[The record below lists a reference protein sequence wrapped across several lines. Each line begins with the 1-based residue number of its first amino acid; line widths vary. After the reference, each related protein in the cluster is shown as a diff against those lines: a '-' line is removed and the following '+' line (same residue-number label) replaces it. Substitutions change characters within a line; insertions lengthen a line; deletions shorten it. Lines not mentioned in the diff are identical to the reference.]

1 MGVTIFVLIY
11 ADKDI
16 LLRHTSLELFNGGTM
31 DQESVIGTVENNS
44 NGNDCE
50 AAVLE
55 RYGKAAVE
63 VEACLCPPV
72 SYDRELLKVIPVEI
86 LDKDYGCGDPSQYIG
101 AGETV
106 LDLGSG
112 SGKACYI
119 MSQIVGAGGKVIGV
133 DFNPPMLAL
142 ARNYQNSIGDQL
154 GYHNVEF
161 RRGRIQDLK
170 TNLELVDSYLQGNPV
185 RSVADLAKLEEY
197 ENKIRAEQPLIADE
211 SIDVIVSNCVLNLVQ
226 PEDKKVLFA
235 EMHRVL
241 KRGGRIAISDIVS
254 DEPVPDHLAKDQ
266 ELWTGCVSGAFLEE
280 DFLKAFE
287 DAGFYGIHIED
298 FQSAPYRVV
307 EGIEFRAITLTA
319 YKGKEGPCIE
329 RNQAVIYCGP
339 WKQVIDDDNHVL
351 LRGTHIAVCEKTFE
365 IYSKPPYQGQFILV
379 PPREEVPEE
388 TAGVFDCSRDH
399 KRHPRET
406 KGLEYKVT
414 DGSGSACGPGSACCS

>member
-1 MGVTIFVLIY
+1 MDRDPLIG
-11 ADKDI
+11 
-16 LLRHTSLELFNGGTM
+16 SN
-31 DQESVIGTVENNS
+31 ESRIYHRSETNF
-44 NGNDCE
+44 E
-50 AAVLE
+50 AAVSR
-55 RYGKAAVE
+55 RYGEASRE
-63 VEACLCPPV
+63 VEACLCLP
-72 SYDRELLKVIPVEI
+72 SDYDPALLKVIPEEI
-86 LDKDYGCGDPSQYIG
+86 IWKDYGCGDPSRYVR
-101 AGETV
+101 AGEIV

-119 MSQIVGAGGKVIGV
+119 MSQIVGASGKVIGV

-142 ARNYQNSIGDQL
+142 ARRYKNSIGDQL

-170 TNLELVDSYLQGNPV
+170 TDLELVDHYLQENPV

-197 ENKIRAEQPLIADE
+197 KSKTRTEQPLITDE

-254 DEPVPDHLAKDQ
+254 DEPVPDHLAKDL

-280 DFLKAFE
+280 DFLRAFE

-351 LRGTHIAVCEKTFE
+351 PRGTRIAVCEKTFE

-379 PPREEVPEE
+379 RPREEVPKED
-388 TAGVFDCSRDH
+388 AGVFDCSRDH

-414 DGSGSACGPGSACCS
+414 DVSGSVCGPGSACCS